1 MQIQI
6 HLDRNS
12 HGDSE
17 QNEQITSIVT
27 HSLNRFS
34 EHLTRVDVFVHDE
47 NSHKDRGD
55 DKKCV
60 LEARPAGRT
69 PVAVTHLA
77 GTVIEAVNAAAE
89 KMESMLDRTYGKK
102 HHHKGHT
109 SIGGDQE
116 I

>member
-6 HLDRNS
+6 HLDKNS
-12 HGDSE
+12 HGDKE
-17 QNEQITSIVT
+17 QNEEINSIVAHT
-27 HSLNRFS
+27 LNRFA
-34 EHLTRVDVFVHDE
+34 EHLTRVDVFVNDE

-77 GTVIEAVNAAAE
+77 GSVLEAVSAAAE
-89 KMESMLDRTYGKK
+89 KMETLLDREYGKK

-109 SIGGDQE
+109 SFGGDQK